1 MPMPTHTKNFKFKS
15 VNLPVIDIFAYP
27 LSDSRMAIL
36 FDFSLQDRSSQVDLV
51 GKFPCILKV
60 AGSIFDFLVKRLDW
74 LLSVCSLHF
83 STEG

>member
-36 FDFSLQDRSSQVDLV
+36 FDFSLQDSQVV